1 LNRLLAVNMQGVT
14 PESLPPADGSD
25 RVRMLFLSGVSHGFR
40 RYHERLVRYVAQDDQ
55 IDAVH
60 IELVPSLI
68 HRALGKRS
76 ELLGPSAWDFHGYRY
91 LWLWRREMNRWFRDR
106 LPLDRFDVVH
116 IMTQGMAWS
125 IVDQPRRDSPAIA
138 LNIDATAELEAR
150 ELGASRLAKLP
161 FIRAERAMFAIADLI
176 ICRNRW
182 CARSLTED
190 YGVPEDKIFV
200 APNSLIP
207 PPLPEPG
214 TLPRLPGELP
224 KLVFVGNDFNRKG
237 GPELVQLHQRRFV
250 DRAELHVFSSK
261 AKIAN
266 ARNVVLY
273 RGVPNL
279 ALVRRHLPLQD
290 IFILPTTNDMMP
302 NALMEAAVMQLPIIA
317 TRLAGIPDIVLDGQ
331 TGILCAPNEWEAFGD
346 AIERLLNDEELRR
359 RMGRAGRE
367 HMVCNFHA
375 DRVMPALLARLK
387 SLHRG
392 GAGG

>member
-1 LNRLLAVNMQGVT
+1 MNRLLAVNVQGVT
-14 PESLPPADGSD
+14 PESLPPAKRSD

-60 IELVPSLI
+60 IELVPSLL

-76 ELLGPSAWDFHGYRY
+76 ELLGPSAWDFHGYRH
-91 LWLWRREMNRWFRDR
+91 LLLWRREMNRWFRDR

-116 IMTQGMAWS
+116 TMTQGMAWS
-125 IVDQPRRDSPAIA
+125 IVDQPRGGPALV

-150 ELGASRLAKLP
+150 ELGASRLAKRP
-161 FIRAERAMFAIADLI
+161 FIRAERAMFDRADLI

-182 CARSLTED
+182 CSRSLTED
-190 YGVPEDKIFV
+190 YGVPQEKIFV
-200 APNSLIP
+200 APNSIIP

-214 TLPRLPGELP
+214 ALPRLPGELP
-224 KLVFVGNDFNRKG
+224 RIVFVGNDFQRKG
-237 GPELVQLHQRRFV
+237 GPELVRLHQRRFV
-250 DRAELHVFSSK
+250 DRAELHVFSGK
-261 AKIAN
+261 AKISN
-266 ARNVVLY
+266 AKNVVLY
-273 RGVPNL
+273 RGVSNL

-302 NALMEAAVMQLPIIA
+302 NALLEAAVMQLPIIA

-331 TGILCAPNEWEAFGD
+331 TGILCPPNDWEAFGD
-346 AIERLLNDEELRR
+346 AIERLLSDAELGL

-367 HMVCNFHA
+367 HMVNNFHA
-375 DRVMPALLARLK
+375 DRLMPALLERLK
-387 SLHRG
+387 SLPRG
-392 GAGG
+392 GADG

>member
-1 LNRLLAVNMQGVT
+1 MNRLLAVNVQGVT
-14 PESLPPADGSD
+14 PESLPPAKRSD

-60 IELVPSLI
+60 IELVPSLL

-76 ELLGPSAWDFHGYRY
+76 ELLGPSAWDFHGYRH
-91 LWLWRREMNRWFRDR
+91 LLLWRREMNRWFRDR

-116 IMTQGMAWS
+116 TMTQGMAWS
-125 IVDQPRRDSPAIA
+125 IVDQPRGGPALV

-150 ELGASRLAKLP
+150 ELGASRLAKRP
-161 FIRAERAMFAIADLI
+161 FIRAERAMFDRADLI

-182 CARSLTED
+182 CSRSLTED
-190 YGVPEDKIFV
+190 YGVPQEKIFV
-200 APNSLIP
+200 APNSIIP

-214 TLPRLPGELP
+214 ALPRLPGELP
-224 KLVFVGNDFNRKG
+224 RIVFVGNDFQRKG
-237 GPELVQLHQRRFV
+237 GPELVRLHQRRFV
-250 DRAELHVFSSK
+250 DRAELHVFSGK
-261 AKIAN
+261 AKIGN
-266 ARNVVLY
+266 AKNVVLY
-273 RGVPNL
+273 RGVSNL

-302 NALMEAAVMQLPIIA
+302 NALLEAAVMQLPIIA

-331 TGILCAPNEWEAFGD
+331 TGILCPPNDWEAFGN

-367 HMVCNFHA
+367 HMVNNFHA
-375 DRVMPALLARLK
+375 DRLMPALLERLK
-387 SLHRG
+387 SLPRRG
-392 GAGG
+392 ADG